1 MNFDIRK
8 LALDT
13 LYNRSG
19 ESVEADKSC
28 FVVNESGQMLRACG
42 VEAIPILEEL
52 IREVVVPA
60 MNEYREQTRVPD
72 WNSVIR
78 EGPPFAGLSE
88 LIGAYW
94 IICAGTE
101 PTRAVSFIKTTTK
114 PVITESVSRLAV
126 FFNPNH
132 RISDVEL
139 PREYVNYVNELNES
153 DVGEFRAVA
162 LQVIAKLGLNE
173 SAAK

>member
-1 MNFDIRK
+1 MNSDIRK

-13 LYNRSG
+13 LYNRKG
-19 ESVEADKSC
+19 ESNEADKSC
-28 FVVNESGQMLRACG
+28 FVVNESGQELRACG
-42 VEAIPILEEL
+42 VQAIPILEEL
-52 IREVVVPA
+52 IGELVVPA
-60 MNEYREQTRVPD
+60 MNEYRVQTGVPD

-78 EGPPFAGLSE
+78 EAPPFAGLSE

-94 IICAGTE
+94 IICARTE
-101 PTRAVSFIKTTTK
+101 PTRAVRFIKRTTR

-139 PREYVNYVNELNES
+139 PREYVNYVNELSES
-153 DVGEFRAVA
+153 DIDEFSAVA
-162 LQVIAKLGLNE
+162 LHVIAKLGLNE